1 MQRREQVSN
10 PFGMGIAFA
19 LPSILLDIP
28 FGQIRYDD

>member
-1 MQRREQVSN
+1 MQRHEQASD
-10 PFGMGIAFA
+10 PFGMGIAFS